1 MGTVKMKVITKTHIK
16 DLEKLEEKPAKSEN
30 ENENENE
37 RFVEFERVDSVQEVE
52 LES

>member
-16 DLEKLEEKPAKSEN
+16 DLEKLEEKPAKSES
-30 ENENENE
+30 ENENE
-37 RFVEFERVDSVQEVE
+37 RLVEFDRVDSVQEVE

>member
-30 ENENENE
+30 ENENE

>member
-1 MGTVKMKVITKTHIK
+1 MGTVKIKVITKTHIK

-30 ENENENE
+30 ENE
-37 RFVEFERVDSVQEVE
+37 RFVEFDRVDSVQEVE

>member
-1 MGTVKMKVITKTHIK
+1 MGTVKMKVITKTHTK

-30 ENENENE
+30 ENE
-37 RFVEFERVDSVQEVE
+37 RLVEFDRVDSVQEVE

>member
-1 MGTVKMKVITKTHIK
+1 MGTVKIKVITKTHIK
-16 DLEKLEEKPAKSEN
+16 EFEKLEEKPVRT

-37 RFVEFERVDSVQEVE
+37 RFVEFDRVDSVHEVE

>member
-16 DLEKLEEKPAKSEN
+16 DLEKLEEKTAKSEN
-30 ENENENE
+30 ENE
-37 RFVEFERVDSVQEVE
+37 RLVEFDRVDSVQEVE